1 MGPARWLPP
10 GATFAFSRRGAGACS
25 GGGRWPGPARPG
37 EFLRDGEV
45 RCCPSSRR
53 PPGLALR
60 RPGSFSS
67 KSRCGFYFSFSLYTV
82 SLQNAVDCDL
92 EQANV
97 T

>member
-1 MGPARWLPP
+1 MAPTGSDLCLLPAWGRGLL
-10 GATFAFSRRGAGACS
+10 RRRTVA
-25 GGGRWPGPARPG
+25 RPGPARPG